1 MTQTDRAAVEGA
13 ATALGA
19 RGAGDRASL
28 RTVSAGRTRQSVPDV
43 RRDARNRPRL
53 SRSTLS
59 RLDPYAVRRRSRG
72 TTRPTVSS
80 LRPTANEPVGRAL
93 ASIESEVRELREFQS
108 RWMMYLDPP
117 DHTRLRS
124 LVSRAFTA
132 ATVADM
138 RGRIQALVNELLA
151 PAREAG
157 KLDVV
162 QDLARPL
169 PALVIAD
176 LIGMPREDR
185 KTFQAWSDGI
195 AAGMVLST
203 RGQDAIDGLKEAHRS
218 QRELIAYFG
227 TLVASRRV
235 QPREDLLSALIAS
248 EARRQHP
255 R

>member
-1 MTQTDRAAVEGA
+1 TRYDDVADV
-13 ATALGA
+13 
-19 RGAGDRASL
+19 L
-28 RTVSAGRTRQSVPDV
+28 RD
-43 RRDARNRPRL
+43 PR
-53 SRSTLS
+53 
-59 RLDPYAVRRRSRG
+59 
-72 TTRPTVSS
+72 VSS
-80 LRPTANEPVGRAL
+80 LRPTPNEPVGRAL

-138 RGRIQALVNELLA
+138 RGRVQTLVNELLA

-157 KLDVV
+157 KVAVV

-195 AAGMVLST
+195 AAG
-203 RGQDAIDGLKEAHRS
+203 
-218 QRELIAYFG
+218 
-227 TLVASRRV
+227 
-235 QPREDLLSALIAS
+235 
-248 EARRQHP
+248 
-255 R
+255 